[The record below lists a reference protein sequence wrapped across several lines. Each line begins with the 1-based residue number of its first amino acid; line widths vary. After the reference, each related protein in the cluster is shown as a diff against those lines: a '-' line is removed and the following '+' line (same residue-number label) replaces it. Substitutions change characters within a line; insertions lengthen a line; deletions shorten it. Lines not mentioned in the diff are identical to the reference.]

1 MCITYVSLT
10 RSVASTE
17 KEISVR
23 KINAGIPAGCGGDSI
38 MKHFS
43 YDWFKLKLL
52 YPQKIWNQ

>member
-1 MCITYVSLT
+1 MCNTYVSLT

-43 YDWFKLKLL
+43 YD
-52 YPQKIWNQ
+52 